1 MVATGHEDGRVR
13 LWHTAN
19 RVARAKAEASTTSAP
34 VAALAHDTAARALV
48 VLPRS
53 GEPRRLDARTLAPLP
68 AYAPLPARRADSPM
82 ALARDRAIVALV
94 GADGRVLRWD
104 LDRGRVLAAV
114 APRVADPVASLTL
127 TPDGGNAAIA
137 HASGRV
143 LFWRAGSDHLATLID
158 GASLVPGVAFSP
170 DGGFLAVMSQVTAPQ
185 LWRLQGLSRVP
196 LDVAEMS
203 SYVQNA
209 PQLGVGARQ
218 LLTVCSNPD
227 NVWLWMLGAQR
238 PRPLKLDLEP
248 GALSVA
254 RDGLSF
260 DRRRVRR
267 AAGPCPAGCGGGR
280 SVRQNVPQHVD
291 ETLARAS
298 VVRAALHLP
307 MPAVADCAR
316 RRRPSRA
323 GKAFAGNLRQQR
335 EVAGVALRA
344 PAHRRRRMALP
355 PTSLPQL
362 DAAAT
367 WTAPHR
373 LLHRRIEKFLRH
385 HRMRSRGPSHGHE
398 DFA

>member
-13 LWHTAN
+13 LWYTAN

-127 TPDGGNAAIA
+127 APDGSSVAIA

-158 GASLVPGVAFSP
+158 GASLVPRVAFSP
-170 DGGFLAVMSQVTAPQ
+170 DGGFLAVMSQVTTPQ

-196 LDVAEMS
+196 LDVAAMS

-218 LLTVCSNPD
+218 FLTVSLNPD

-260 DRRRVRR
+260 AIADGYGAPQVHALPAAAADEACARMSRNMSMKRWREQVSSVLPYTCQCPQLPIAPDDDGR
-267 AAGPCPAGCGGGR
+267 AAPA
-280 SVRQNVPQHVD
+280 
-291 ETLARAS
+291 
-298 VVRAALHLP
+298 
-307 MPAVADCAR
+307 
-316 RRRPSRA
+316 RPSPA
-323 GKAFAGNLRQQR
+323 TCVSSVKSL
-335 EVAGVALRA
+335 ALR
-344 PAHRRRRMALP
+344 
-355 PTSLPQL
+355 
-362 DAAAT
+362 
-367 WTAPHR
+367 
-373 LLHRRIEKFLRH
+373 
-385 HRMRSRGPSHGHE
+385 
-398 DFA
+398 